1 MRSAPFRR
9 ILPITAAALTAAFLL
24 PSAQAGAAG
33 PPTRLPVPPSPPV
46 RARITGATIPGTSTT
61 AAAAAPAGA
70 SGLPSKQDQIKV
82 LNAVLAKMRKNF
94 AKFAGVTPGP
104 ADIFGYNI
112 GALWRQGI
120 DGAGTTI
127 AVMAGWHFLDIA
139 SQVAGFD
146 KVFGLPDPQIQTIYP
161 AGPLPAK
168 CPRGMLRLQSYGS
181 CNAWKNEL
189 TLDVTAAHLV
199 APYAKIIISATPAD
213 TEIAGPAE
221 ENVAM
226 PEIMKGVEFISSH
239 HLANVMSISDG
250 TGETTYSAGPAGI
263 TAQDAAE
270 LTAAAHGVPVLVATG
285 DCGVVQNLAV
295 ATAQCQH
302 TSAIPDTAAWD
313 DSPWVTAVGG
323 SVPNLSPKTGQRLG
337 PDPVWHVGGAFAEGA
352 GFSSVFP
359 RPSYQ
364 NGVAGITRSPM
375 RSVPDITLDSQ
386 HGTSESAPLMAGIL
400 ALATQVNKANVGPIN
415 PALYR
420 VLGPRGAQAGIAD
433 VVRGN
438 NSVTTPD
445 GKTVIVPGFTAGRGF
460 DVASG
465 WGALNAARFVP
476 ALAAATAA
484 SHQAQAIRAQA
495 QAALTGLRHGIR
507 LSAGHI
513 PAGGT
518 CYLLAPN
525 FLPGHPVDF
534 AIDGHTVAT
543 LTANAL
549 GDVTYMIDPSLLHLA
564 GGRHTITLSGMLLTE
579 TTAITT
585 SR

>member
-1 MRSAPFRR
+1 VRSAPFRR
-9 ILPITAAALTAAFLL
+9 TLPITAAALMAAFLL

-33 PPTRLPVPPSPPV
+33 SAGHPL
-46 RARITGATIPGTSTT
+46 RARITGAVIPGTST
-61 AAAAAPAGA
+61 AAAAVPAAAG
-70 SGLPSKQDQIKV
+70 GLPSKQDQIKV
-82 LNAVLAKMRKNF
+82 LTAALAKMKRNF
-94 AKFAGVTPGP
+94 AQFAGSTPGP

-112 GALWRQGI
+112 GPLWRQGI

-127 AVMAGWHFLDIA
+127 AVMEGWHFLDIA
-139 SQVAGFD
+139 NQVAAFD
-146 KVFGLPDPQIQTIYP
+146 KQFGLPDPRIQTIYP

-168 CPRGMLRLQSYGS
+168 CPAGMVKLQSYGS

-189 TLDVTAAHLV
+189 TLDVIAAHLV

-213 TEIAGPAE
+213 TEITGDPA

-239 HLANVMSISDG
+239 HLANVISISDG
-250 TGETTYSAGPAGI
+250 TGETTYPAGRAQI
-263 TAQDAAE
+263 TSQDAAE
-270 LTAAAHGVPVLVATG
+270 LTAAANGVPVLVATG

-295 ATAQCQH
+295 AIAQCAN
-302 TSAIPDTAAWD
+302 TATTPDTAAWD

-323 SVPNLSPKTGQRLG
+323 SVPNLDPETGQRLG
-337 PDPVWHVGGAFAEGA
+337 PDPVWHVGGALAEGA
-352 GFSSVFP
+352 GFSAVFP

-364 NGVAGITRSPM
+364 NGVAGLTRSPM
-375 RSVPDITLDSQ
+375 RSVPDITLDSRD
-386 HGTSESAPLMAGIL
+386 GTSESAPLMAGVL
-400 ALATQVNKANVGPIN
+400 ALATQVNKADVGPIN

-420 VLGPRGAQAGIAD
+420 VLGPAGAQAGIAD
-433 VVRGN
+433 VVEGN

-445 GKTVIVPGFTAGRGF
+445 GETVIVPGFTAGPGF

-476 ALAAATAA
+476 ALAAATVA
-484 SHQAQAIRAQA
+484 SHQDQVIRAQA
-495 QAALTGLRHGIR
+495 QAQLTGLQHGMQ

-518 CYLLAPN
+518 SYLLASN

-543 LTANAL
+543 LAANAL
-549 GDVTYMIDPSLLHLA
+549 GDVTYMIDPSLLNLA
-564 GGRHTITLSGMLLTE
+564 PGKHTITLTGMLLTE
-579 TTAITT
+579 TTTFT
-585 SR
+585 S

>member
-9 ILPITAAALTAAFLL
+9 TLPITATALMAAFLL

-33 PPTRLPVPPSPPV
+33 PAGHPL
-46 RARITGATIPGTSTT
+46 RARITAAVIPGTSTT
-61 AAAAAPAGA
+61 AAAVPAAAG
-70 SGLPSKQDQIKV
+70 GLPSKQDQIKV
-82 LNAVLAKMRKNF
+82 LTAALAKMKRNF
-94 AKFAGVTPGP
+94 AQFAGATPGP

-112 GALWRQGI
+112 GPLWRQGI

-127 AVMAGWHFLDIA
+127 AVMEGWHFLDIA
-139 SQVAGFD
+139 NQVAAFD
-146 KVFGLPDPQIQTIYP
+146 KQFGLPDPRIQTIYP

-168 CPRGMLRLQSYGS
+168 CPAGMVKLQSYGS

-189 TLDVTAAHLV
+189 TLDVIAAHLV

-213 TEIAGPAE
+213 TEITGDPA

-239 HLANVMSISDG
+239 HLANVISISDG
-250 TGETTYSAGPAGI
+250 TGETTYPAGRAQI
-263 TAQDAAE
+263 TSQDAAE
-270 LTAAAHGVPVLVATG
+270 LTAAANGVPVLVATG

-295 ATAQCQH
+295 ANAQCAN
-302 TSAIPDTAAWD
+302 TATTPDTAAWD

-323 SVPNLSPKTGQRLG
+323 SVPNVDPETGQRLG
-337 PDPVWHVGGAFAEGA
+337 PDPVWHVGGALAEGA
-352 GFSSVFP
+352 GFSAVFP

-364 NGVAGITRSPM
+364 NGMAGLTRSPM
-375 RSVPDITLDSQ
+375 RSVPDITLDSRD
-386 HGTSESAPLMAGIL
+386 GTSESAPLMAGVL
-400 ALATQVNKANVGPIN
+400 ALATQVNKADVGPIN

-420 VLGPRGAQAGIAD
+420 VLGPAGAQAGIAD
-433 VVRGN
+433 VVEGN

-445 GKTVIVPGFTAGRGF
+445 GETVIVPGFTAGPGF

-476 ALAAATAA
+476 ALAAATVA
-484 SHQAQAIRAQA
+484 SHQDQVIRAQA
-495 QAALTGLRHGIR
+495 QAQLTGLQHGMQ

-513 PAGGT
+513 PADGT
-518 CYLLAPN
+518 SYLLASN

-549 GDVTYMIDPSLLHLA
+549 GDVTYMIDPSLLNLA
-564 GGRHTITLSGMLLTE
+564 PGKHTITLTGMLLTE
-579 TTAITT
+579 TTTFT
-585 SR
+585 S

>member
-1 MRSAPFRR
+1 MRSALLRR
-9 ILPITAAALTAAFLL
+9 TLPVTAAALMAAFLL
-24 PSAQAGAAG
+24 PWAQAGAAG
-33 PPTRLPVPPSPPV
+33 PAGHPL
-46 RARITGATIPGTSTT
+46 RARTTGAVKPGTSTT
-61 AAAAAPAGA
+61 AAAAPAAA

-82 LNAVLAKMRKNF
+82 LTAALATMKQNF
-94 AKFAGVTPGP
+94 AQFAGSTPGP

-120 DGAGTTI
+120 NGAGTTI
-127 AVMAGWHFLDIA
+127 AVMGGWHFLDIA
-139 SQVAGFD
+139 SQVAAFD
-146 KVFGLPDPQIQTIYP
+146 KQFGLPDPRIQTIYP

-168 CPRGMLRLQSYGS
+168 CPAGMVKLQSYGS

-189 TLDVTAAHLV
+189 TLDVIAAHLV

-213 TEIAGPAE
+213 TEITGDPA

-239 HLANVMSISDG
+239 HLANVISISDG
-250 TGETTYSAGPAGI
+250 TGETTYSAGPAQI
-263 TAQDAAE
+263 TSQNAAE
-270 LTAAAHGVPVLVATG
+270 LTAAANGVPVLVATG

-295 ATAQCQH
+295 ANAQCSN
-302 TSAIPDTAAWD
+302 TSSTPDTAAWG

-323 SVPNLSPKTGQRLG
+323 SVPNLDPNTGQRLG
-337 PDPVWHVGGAFAEGA
+337 PDPVWQVGGALSEGA
-352 GFSSVFP
+352 GYSSVFP

-386 HGTSESAPLMAGIL
+386 NGTSESAPLMAGVL

-420 VLGPRGAQAGIAD
+420 VLGPRGALAGIAD
-433 VVRGN
+433 VVKGN

-445 GKTVIVPGFTAGRGF
+445 GKTVIVPGFTARPGF
-460 DVASG
+460 DVATG

-495 QAALTGLRHGIR
+495 QAQLTGLQHSIQ
-507 LSAGHI
+507 LSPGHI

-518 CYLLAPN
+518 SYLLASN

-534 AIDGHTVAT
+534 AIDRHTVAT
-543 LTANAL
+543 LTANTL
-549 GDVTYMIDPSLLHLA
+549 GDVTYMIDPVLLKLA
-564 GGRHTITLSGMLLTE
+564 PGHHTITLTGMLLTE
-579 TTAITT
+579 TAAFTN
-585 SR
+585 R

>member
-1 MRSAPFRR
+1 MRSAPARR
-9 ILPITAAALTAAFLL
+9 TLPITAAALTAAFLL
-24 PSAQAGAAG
+24 PSAQAGVAG
-33 PPTRLPVPPSPPV
+33 PAGDPL
-46 RARITGATIPGTSTT
+46 RARITGAVIAGTSAT
-61 AAAAAPAGA
+61 AGAAPASA

-82 LNAVLAKMRKNF
+82 LTAALTTMKRHF
-94 AKFAGVTPGP
+94 ARFARATPGP

-127 AVMAGWHFLDIA
+127 AVMEGWHFPDIA
-139 SQVAGFD
+139 GQVAAFD
-146 KVFGLPDPQIQTIYP
+146 RQFGLPNPRIRTIYP
-161 AGPLPAK
+161 AGPLPAR
-168 CPRGMLRLQSYGS
+168 CPAGMIRLQSYGS
-181 CNAWKNEL
+181 CNAWQNEL
-189 TLDVTAAHLV
+189 TLDVIAAHLV
-199 APYAKIIISATPAD
+199 APYANIIISATPAD
-213 TEIAGPAE
+213 TEVAGDPA

-250 TGETTYSAGPAGI
+250 TGETTYPAGPVQI

-270 LTAAAHGVPVLVATG
+270 LTAAANGVPVLVTTG

-295 ATAQCQH
+295 ANGQCAK
-302 TSAIPDTAAWD
+302 TSTTPDTAAWD

-323 SVPNLSPKTGQRLG
+323 SVPNLSPKTGRRRG
-337 PDPVWHVGGAFAEGA
+337 PDPVWHTGGALAAGA
-352 GFSSVFP
+352 GYSAVFP

-386 HGTSESAPLMAGIL
+386 DGTSESAPLLAGVL
-400 ALATQVNKANVGPIN
+400 ALATQVNKGNVGPIN

-433 VVRGN
+433 VVTGN
-438 NSVTTPD
+438 TSVTTPD
-445 GKTVIVPGFTAGRGF
+445 GKTVVRGFTAGKGF

-465 WGALNAARFVP
+465 WGTLNAARFVP

-484 SHQAQAIRAQA
+484 SHQDQAIRAQA
-495 QAALTGLRHGIR
+495 KAQLTGLRHGMQ

-518 CYLLAPN
+518 SYLLASD
-525 FLPGHPVDF
+525 FLPGHPVDL

-543 LTANAL
+543 LTANTL
-549 GDVTYMIDPSLLHLA
+549 GDVTYMIDPSQLKLA
-564 GGRHTITLSGMLLTE
+564 PGAHTITLAGMLLTQTATL
-579 TTAITT
+579 TTT
-585 SR
+585 R

>member
-1 MRSAPFRR
+1 VRSAPFRR
-9 ILPITAAALTAAFLL
+9 TLPITAAALMAAFLL

-33 PPTRLPVPPSPPV
+33 PAGHPL
-46 RARITGATIPGTSTT
+46 RARITGAVIPGTST
-61 AAAAAPAGA
+61 AAAAVPAAAG
-70 SGLPSKQDQIKV
+70 GLPSKQDQIKV
-82 LNAVLAKMRKNF
+82 LTAALAKMKRNF
-94 AKFAGVTPGP
+94 AQFAGSTPGP

-112 GALWRQGI
+112 GPLWRQGI

-127 AVMAGWHFLDIA
+127 AVMEGWHFLDIA
-139 SQVAGFD
+139 NQVAAFD
-146 KVFGLPDPQIQTIYP
+146 KQFGLPDPRIQTIYP

-168 CPRGMLRLQSYGS
+168 CPAGMVKLQSYGS

-189 TLDVTAAHLV
+189 TLDVIAAHLV

-213 TEIAGPAE
+213 TEITGDPA

-239 HLANVMSISDG
+239 HLANVISISDG
-250 TGETTYSAGPAGI
+250 TGETTYPAGRAQI
-263 TAQDAAE
+263 TSQDAAE
-270 LTAAAHGVPVLVATG
+270 LTAAANGVPVLVATG

-295 ATAQCQH
+295 AIAQCAN
-302 TSAIPDTAAWD
+302 TATTPDTAAWD

-323 SVPNLSPKTGQRLG
+323 SVPNLDPETGQRLG
-337 PDPVWHVGGAFAEGA
+337 PDPVWHVGGALAEGA
-352 GFSSVFP
+352 GFSAVFP

-364 NGVAGITRSPM
+364 NGVAGLTRSPM
-375 RSVPDITLDSQ
+375 RSVPDITLDSRD
-386 HGTSESAPLMAGIL
+386 GTSESAPLMAGVL
-400 ALATQVNKANVGPIN
+400 ALATQVNKADVGPIN

-420 VLGPRGAQAGIAD
+420 VLGPAGAQAGIAD
-433 VVRGN
+433 VVEGN

-445 GKTVIVPGFTAGRGF
+445 GETVIVPGFTAGPGF

-465 WGALNAARFVP
+465 WGALNAAGFVP
-476 ALAAATAA
+476 ALAAATVA
-484 SHQAQAIRAQA
+484 SHQDQVIRAQA
-495 QAALTGLRHGIR
+495 QAQLTGLQHGMQ

-518 CYLLAPN
+518 SYLLASN

-543 LTANAL
+543 LAANAL
-549 GDVTYMIDPSLLHLA
+549 GDVTYMIDPSLLNLA
-564 GGRHTITLSGMLLTE
+564 PGKHTITLTGMLLTE
-579 TTAITT
+579 TTTFT
-585 SR
+585 S

>member
-1 MRSAPFRR
+1 MRRALLRR
-9 ILPITAAALTAAFLL
+9 TLPITAAALMAAFLL
-24 PSAQAGAAG
+24 PSAQAATAG
-33 PPTRLPVPPSPPV
+33 PAGHPI
-46 RARITGATIPGTSTT
+46 RARITGAVIAGTSTT
-61 AAAAAPAGA
+61 ATAAPAAA

-82 LNAVLAKMRKNF
+82 LTAALAKMKRNF
-94 AKFAGVTPGP
+94 AQSAGSTPGP
-104 ADIFGYNI
+104 VDIFGYNV

-120 DGAGTTI
+120 DGAGTAI
-127 AVMAGWHFLDIA
+127 AVMEGWHFPGIA
-139 SQVAGFD
+139 NQVAAFD
-146 KVFGLPDPQIQTIYP
+146 KQFGLPNPRIQTIYP

-168 CPRGMLRLQSYGS
+168 CPAGMVRLQSYGS
-181 CNAWKNEL
+181 CNAWQNEL
-189 TLDVTAAHLV
+189 TLDVIAAHLI

-213 TEIAGPAE
+213 TEVTGPPE

-239 HLANVMSISDG
+239 HLANVISISDG

-263 TAQDAAE
+263 TSQNAAE
-270 LTAAAHGVPVLVATG
+270 LTAAANGVPVLVATG

-302 TSAIPDTAAWD
+302 TSATPDTAAWD

-323 SVPNLSPKTGQRLG
+323 SVPNLDPRTGQRLG
-337 PDPVWHVGGAFAEGA
+337 PDPVWHVSGAFAEGA
-352 GFSSVFP
+352 GYSSVFP
-359 RPSYQ
+359 RPAYQ

-386 HGTSESAPLMAGIL
+386 DGTSESAPLMAGVL
-400 ALATQVNKANVGPIN
+400 ALATQLNKANVGPIN
-415 PALYR
+415 PVLYR

-433 VVRGN
+433 VVKGN
-438 NSVTTPD
+438 NSVTTSG
-445 GKTVIVPGFTAGRGF
+445 GKTVPGFTAGKGF

-476 ALAAATAA
+476 ALVAATAA
-484 SHQAQAIRAQA
+484 SHQDQAIRAQA
-495 QAALTGLRHGIR
+495 QAALTGLRHSAQ

-513 PAGGT
+513 PVGGT
-518 CYLLAPN
+518 SYLLAPN

-534 AIDGHTVAT
+534 AIDGRTVAT

-549 GDVTYMIDPSLLHLA
+549 GDVTYMIDPSRLNLA
-564 GGRHTITLSGMLLTE
+564 RGHHAITLRGMLLTE
-579 TTAITT
+579 TATFTT
-585 SR
+585 G

>member
-1 MRSAPFRR
+1 M
-9 ILPITAAALTAAFLL
+9 AAFLL

-33 PPTRLPVPPSPPV
+33 PAGHPL
-46 RARITGATIPGTSTT
+46 RARITGAVIPGTSTT
-61 AAAAAPAGA
+61 AAAVPAAAG
-70 SGLPSKQDQIKV
+70 GLPSKQDQIKV
-82 LNAVLAKMRKNF
+82 LTAALAKMKRNF
-94 AKFAGVTPGP
+94 AQFAGSTPGP

-112 GALWRQGI
+112 GPLWRQGI

-127 AVMAGWHFLDIA
+127 AVMEGWHFLDIA
-139 SQVAGFD
+139 NQVAAVD
-146 KVFGLPDPQIQTIYP
+146 KQFGLPDPRIQTIYP

-168 CPRGMLRLQSYGS
+168 CPAGMVKLQSYGS

-189 TLDVTAAHLV
+189 TLDVIAAHLV

-213 TEIAGPAE
+213 TEITGDPA

-239 HLANVMSISDG
+239 HLANVISISDG
-250 TGETTYSAGPAGI
+250 TGETTYPAGRAQI
-263 TAQDAAE
+263 TSQDAAE
-270 LTAAAHGVPVLVATG
+270 LTAAANGVPVLVATG

-295 ATAQCQH
+295 ANAQCAN
-302 TSAIPDTAAWD
+302 TATTPDTAAWD

-323 SVPNLSPKTGQRLG
+323 SVPSLDPETGQRLG
-337 PDPVWHVGGAFAEGA
+337 PDPVWHVGGALAEGA
-352 GFSSVFP
+352 GFSAVFP

-364 NGVAGITRSPM
+364 NGMAGLTRSPM
-375 RSVPDITLDSQ
+375 RSVPDITLDSRD
-386 HGTSESAPLMAGIL
+386 GTSESAPLMAGVL
-400 ALATQVNKANVGPIN
+400 ALATQVNKADVGPIN

-420 VLGPRGAQAGIAD
+420 VLGPAGAQAGIAD
-433 VVRGN
+433 VVEGN

-445 GKTVIVPGFTAGRGF
+445 GETVIVSGFTAGPGF

-476 ALAAATAA
+476 ALAAATVA
-484 SHQAQAIRAQA
+484 SHQDQVIRAQA
-495 QAALTGLRHGIR
+495 QAQLTGLQHSTQ

-513 PAGGT
+513 PADGT
-518 CYLLAPN
+518 SYLLASN

-549 GDVTYMIDPSLLHLA
+549 GDVTYMIDPSLLNLA
-564 GGRHTITLSGMLLTE
+564 PGKHTITLTGMLLTE
-579 TTAITT
+579 TTTFT
-585 SR
+585 S

>member
-1 MRSAPFRR
+1 VRSAPFRR
-9 ILPITAAALTAAFLL
+9 TLPITAAALMAAFLL

-33 PPTRLPVPPSPPV
+33 PAGHPL
-46 RARITGATIPGTSTT
+46 RARITGAVIPGTSTT
-61 AAAAAPAGA
+61 AAAVPAAAG
-70 SGLPSKQDQIKV
+70 GLPSKQDQIKV
-82 LNAVLAKMRKNF
+82 LTAALAKMKRNF
-94 AKFAGVTPGP
+94 AQFAGSTPGP

-112 GALWRQGI
+112 GPLWRHGI

-127 AVMAGWHFLDIA
+127 AVMEGWHFLDIA
-139 SQVAGFD
+139 NQVAAFD
-146 KVFGLPDPQIQTIYP
+146 KQFGLPDPRIQTIYP

-168 CPRGMLRLQSYGS
+168 CPAGMVKLQSYGS
-181 CNAWKNEL
+181 CSAWKNEL
-189 TLDVTAAHLV
+189 TLDVIAAHLV

-213 TEIAGPAE
+213 TEITGDPA

-239 HLANVMSISDG
+239 HLANVISISDG
-250 TGETTYSAGPAGI
+250 TGETTYPAGRAQI
-263 TAQDAAE
+263 TSQDAAE
-270 LTAAAHGVPVLVATG
+270 LTAAANGVPVLVATG

-295 ATAQCQH
+295 ANAQCAN
-302 TSAIPDTAAWD
+302 TATTPDTAAWD

-323 SVPNLSPKTGQRLG
+323 SVPNLDPETGQRLG
-337 PDPVWHVGGAFAEGA
+337 PDPVWHVGGALAEGA
-352 GFSSVFP
+352 GFSAVYP

-364 NGVAGITRSPM
+364 NGVAGLTRSPM
-375 RSVPDITLDSQ
+375 RSVPDITLDSRD
-386 HGTSESAPLMAGIL
+386 GTSESAPLMAGIL
-400 ALATQVNKANVGPIN
+400 ALATQVNKADVGPIN

-420 VLGPRGAQAGIAD
+420 VLGPAGAQAGIAD
-433 VVRGN
+433 VVEGN

-445 GKTVIVPGFTAGRGF
+445 GETVIVPGFTAGPGF

-465 WGALNAARFVP
+465 WGALNAAGFVP

-484 SHQAQAIRAQA
+484 SHQDQVIRAQA
-495 QAALTGLRHGIR
+495 QAQLTGLQHSMQ

-518 CYLLAPN
+518 SYLLASN

-549 GDVTYMIDPSLLHLA
+549 GDVTYMIDPSLLNLA
-564 GGRHTITLSGMLLTE
+564 PGKHTITLTGMLLTE
-579 TTAITT
+579 TTTFT
-585 SR
+585 S